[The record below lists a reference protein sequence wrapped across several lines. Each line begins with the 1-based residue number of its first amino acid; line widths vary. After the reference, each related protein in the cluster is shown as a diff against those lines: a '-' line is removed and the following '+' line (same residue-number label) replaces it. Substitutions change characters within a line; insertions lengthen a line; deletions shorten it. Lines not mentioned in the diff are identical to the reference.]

1 MAQLRL
7 ETRLFDS
14 RLSPYIY
21 SEHLLRAGHFAGL
34 QIHFAGLILPP
45 TLTGRFSNPIVLMSR
60 QDSPSPASPTLHPPG
75 LGVGGSHSGDTGTGT
90 QGSLASHSRSPR
102 PFPGPC
108 LPPPG
113 RSHTCRGPCRAS
125 ASSVVPEGARC
136 RGWGAACRA
145 RRLCPEA
152 PLTPPS
158 PSSSVL
164 VAEAAS
170 IAAGGGREAAGCRRR
185 GFLFLTQLGRGG
197 MSGDG
202 AQPGHPPTSQGPGDE
217 G

>member
-113 RSHTCRGPCRAS
+113 RSHTCRGPCRG
-125 ASSVVPEGARC
+125 VRQQRGPGRCQVP
-136 RGWGAACRA
+136 
-145 RRLCPEA
+145 RLGSRLP
-152 PLTPPS
+152 
-158 PSSSVL
+158 
-164 VAEAAS
+164 
-170 IAAGGGREAAGCRRR
+170 R
-185 GFLFLTQLGRGG
+185 
-197 MSGDG
+197 
-202 AQPGHPPTSQGPGDE
+202 PTSLPGGPADPSFPVFLRPG